1 MKILL
6 IEDDKNTAEAVK
18 NGLKSHYYTVDSVFT
33 GGEGEINAEVNDYD
47 LVIIDIMLPD
57 IDGIEV
63 CRRIRSS
70 GIKTPIL
77 MLTARLSV
85 EDKVTA
91 LDNGAD
97 DYLTKPFN
105 LAELLAR
112 VRALMRRDVNSLKN
126 NKLKA
131 ADLILDTT
139 TYMVKRTDKT
149 IDLRKKELEI
159 LEYLMRNKGKVMSR
173 SMIFEHVW
181 DENSNPFTNVV
192 DVHIRYLREKI
203 DLPFREQLIKTVHGI
218 GYKIE
223 G

>member
-1 MKILL
+1 MKVLL

-18 NGLKSHYYTVDSVFT
+18 TGLKNHYYTVDSVFT
-33 GGEGEINAEVNDYD
+33 GVEGEINAEVNDYD
-47 LVIIDIMLPD
+47 LIIIDIMLPD

-63 CRRIRSS
+63 CKRIRSS

-77 MLTARLSV
+77 MLTARLGV
-85 EDKVTA
+85 EDKVAA
-91 LDNGAD
+91 LDSGAD
-97 DYLTKPFN
+97 DYLTKPFK
-105 LAELLAR
+105 LTELLAR

-126 NKLKA
+126 NKLKV

-139 TYMVKRTDKT
+139 TYMVKRMNNA
-149 IDLRKKELEI
+149 INLRKKELEI
-159 LEYLMRNKGKVMSR
+159 LEYLLRNKGKVVSR

-181 DENSNPFTNVV
+181 DDHANPLTNVV

-203 DLPFREQLIKTVHGI
+203 DLPFKEQLIKTIHGV

>member
-47 LVIIDIMLPD
+47 LVIIDIMDIMLPD

-63 CRRIRSS
+63 CRRIRAS

-91 LDNGAD
+91 LDSGAD

-126 NKLKA
+126 NKLKV

-149 IDLRKKELEI
+149 IDLRKKELEV
-159 LEYLMRNKGKVMSR
+159 LEYLMRNKSKVMSR

-192 DVHIRYLREKI
+192 DV
-203 DLPFREQLIKTVHGI
+203 VI
-218 GYKIE
+218 GTAI
-223 G
+223 

>member
-18 NGLKSHYYTVDSVFT
+18 NGLKRHYYTVDSVFT

-47 LVIIDIMLPD
+47 LIIIDIKLPD

-63 CRRIRSS
+63 CKRIRAL
-70 GIKTPIL
+70 GIKAPIL
-77 MLTARLSV
+77 MLTARLAV

-91 LDNGAD
+91 LDSGAD

-112 VRALMRRDVNSLKN
+112 ARALMRRDVDSLKN
-126 NKLKA
+126 NKLKV
-131 ADLILDTT
+131 ADLILDTD
-139 TYMVKRTDKT
+139 TYFVKRTDKT
-149 IDLRKKELEI
+149 IDLRKKELGI

-181 DENSNPFTNVV
+181 DEHANPLTNVV
-192 DVHIRYLREKI
+192 DVHVRYLREKI
-203 DLPFREQLIKTVHGI
+203 DLPFREQLIKTVHGT